1 MRLAEAMV
9 GQDVL
14 GFHPLSH
21 FYQNGTTNGAVPG
34 LPTTSVGGN
43 DLYPARRLVNPCPA
57 LPSPPAVDIAGS
69 ERERKELYLTR
80 ENANIFVIDELF
92 DKTTQIDPIFGATAY
107 SLPVLCDVYSNVPNR
122 RTGRNV
128 GMPILYY
135 KANARNKLH
144 DRALAATNPQQNIY
158 NYLDNYDLLRLE
170 VPWMPGTYHP
180 MGPSGT
186 TPIGTTADPFIFYD
200 AILNEKISVPKPF
213 NSDSYILISAGFDG
227 LYGTKDDVFNFE
239 K

>member
-1 MRLAEAMV
+1 
-9 GQDVL
+9 
-14 GFHPLSH
+14 
-21 FYQNGTTNGAVPG
+21 
-34 LPTTSVGGN
+34 
-43 DLYPARRLVNPCPA
+43 LYPARRFVTIPPT
-57 LPSPPAVDIAGS
+57 LPTTPTAAQKAVIEAS
-69 ERERKELYLTR
+69 ERERKGLYLTR
-80 ENANIFVIDELF
+80 ENANIFVMGELF
-92 DKTTQIDPIFGATAY
+92 ADYTIFAADAY
-107 SLPVLCDVYSNVPNR
+107 SLPVLCDAYSNAPNR

-135 KANARNKLH
+135 KANARNKSH
-144 DRALAATNPQQNIY
+144 PAAKSEDLTNPQLNIY
-158 NYLDNYDLLRLE
+158 DYRDNIDLLRLE